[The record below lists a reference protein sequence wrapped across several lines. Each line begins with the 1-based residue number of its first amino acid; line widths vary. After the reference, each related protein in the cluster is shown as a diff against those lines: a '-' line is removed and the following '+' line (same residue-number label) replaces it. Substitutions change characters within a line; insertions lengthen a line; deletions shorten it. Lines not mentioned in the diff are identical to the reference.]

1 MKALVKT
8 LFVCIL
14 LVCSSHAY
22 NEICNGVPNLTYV
35 RSPQACYLYYACIDG
50 QAYGYTCPDD
60 LWFSMELQRC
70 VPQEE
75 ADCDIEPAPELPE
88 APPRPPSP
96 ECEDLP
102 DFTYL
107 PSSTSC
113 QFYYQ
118 CIDNF
123 AYRLSC
129 PRGYWFSVELGRCG
143 NRFEVECDIE
153 ESTQTPTAPPGPSEP
168 NLCFGRPNFSYVRS
182 PQFCHLFYYCL
193 NGTPFPMICRN
204 GFFFDETAQD
214 CIPEEEVQCD
224 DSNVPGSTPGTTPGI
239 CDDVE
244 DGVMIIHPQ
253 FCNQY
258 YVCVEGNAYPTLCP
272 DGQWLDVEKQACG
285 KPIDVY
291 CPNGP
296 PTTPTPSVCVD
307 VADGVYVPSPE
318 RCEAYYVCAG
328 EIGYILY
335 CPPGLWFDQTTREC
349 ISPSDAICNIPTPPT
364 PPPTP
369 TIPPTIPPSGPPE
382 EGNQL
387 CNESPNGTYLPSPA
401 DCSSFYICFNG
412 GAYPSNCL
420 GGLWFNP
427 ITMLCDL
434 PENVTCNVSLPRLAV

>member
-1 MKALVKT
+1 
-8 LFVCIL
+8 
-14 LVCSSHAY
+14 VCSSHAY

-168 NLCFGRPNFSYVRS
+168 NL
-182 PQFCHLFYYCL
+182 
-193 NGTPFPMICRN
+193 
-204 GFFFDETAQD
+204 
-214 CIPEEEVQCD
+214 
-224 DSNVPGSTPGTTPGI
+224 
-239 CDDVE
+239 
-244 DGVMIIHPQ
+244 
-253 FCNQY
+253 
-258 YVCVEGNAYPTLCP
+258 
-272 DGQWLDVEKQACG
+272 
-285 KPIDVY
+285 
-291 CPNGP
+291 
-296 PTTPTPSVCVD
+296 VCVD

-434 PENVTCNVSLPRLAV
+434 PENVTSSKEVTSTESPATTTASSSDRCAGQPDGTILPSLTTCANFVTCQGEVEASEATCVPSGTIFDTSRGVCDYEPNVVCTVEGETSTTVTEPSTEVPTTGPEPTQNELK